1 MLGDASG
8 RMENGMENVLEVRD
22 LQVKY
27 FSRKNETIAV
37 DKVDFSLKK
46 GEILG
51 IVGESGCGKSTLV
64 RALVKLYDSNN
75 TKISRG
81 QVMFG
86 DTDITAASKKNMR
99 KIRGGKISMVFQN
112 PLSALNPVYTVGKQ
126 IDEVIMEHRKVSRRE
141 AKEMSIELLRKVHIP
156 SPEIRYNDYPHQ
168 LSGGMQQRVVI
179 AIALACEPEIIIA
192 DEPTTALDV
201 TVQAQILDLLR
212 ELNQK
217 ENVSII
223 IITHNLGVVA
233 QICDRIMVMYGG
245 TQIEYGSTKEVLQ
258 KPKHPYTKGLIAAI
272 PSISEDVE
280 RLNSIEGQIPVF
292 NTEPTE
298 CRFANRCSGCC
309 AACLNGEP
317 ALIDTAGHGVRC
329 VNV

>member
-1 MLGDASG
+1 
-8 RMENGMENVLEVRD
+8 
-22 LQVKY
+22 
-27 FSRKNETIAV
+27 
-37 DKVDFSLKK
+37 
-46 GEILG
+46 
-51 IVGESGCGKSTLV
+51 
-64 RALVKLYDSNN
+64 
-75 TKISRG
+75 
-81 QVMFG
+81 
-86 DTDITAASKKNMR
+86 
-99 KIRGGKISMVFQN
+99 
-112 PLSALNPVYTVGKQ
+112 
-126 IDEVIMEHRKVSRRE
+126 
-141 AKEMSIELLRKVHIP
+141 
-156 SPEIRYNDYPHQ
+156 
-168 LSGGMQQRVVI
+168 MQQRVVI

-233 QICDRIMVMYGG
+233 QVCDRIMVMYGG

-258 KPKHPYTKGLIAAI
+258 EPKHPYTKGLIAAI

-292 NTEPTE
+292 NTEPAE
-298 CRFANRCSGCC
+298 CRFANRCSGRC

-317 ALIDTAGHGVRC
+317 ALVDTAGHGVRC